1 MSAPGYGVV
10 RRPDGKVVVAGRGEA
25 GRVWDLSPLGGELA
39 SGSLNTVLAAGAA
52 SRMRAV
58 VEGGGRGGA
67 ELDPETL
74 NVLRPVDPGDYVDFY
89 ACEHH
94 AANLGRLFRPGA
106 EPLLPNWRHLPVGYH
121 GRTST
126 IVASGSDIPRP
137 WGLRPPA
144 PEDEPGAPPSFGPSE
159 RLDVEVELGFVIGRG
174 SDRAR
179 PVSAEEAWERIF
191 GVVLVN
197 DWSARD
203 IQAFEYQPLGPHLGK
218 SFATSVSGWVVPLDL
233 LPRTPIPGT
242 GVELAPYLRDDAVG
256 GFDLP
261 LELAVDGRVVSAT
274 NACHLSWSPAQMLAH
289 MTVNGASTR
298 AGDLFAS
305 GTVSGPDPGTFGSLV
320 ELGLPFLADGSEAT
334 ITSPLLGSV
343 TGRVVA

>member
-10 RRPDGKVVVAGRGEA
+10 RRPDGKVVVAGRDGA

-52 SRMRAV
+52 LRMRAV

-137 WGLRPPA
+137 SGLRPPA
-144 PEDEPGAPPSFGPSE
+144 PDAGAGAPPSFGP
-159 RLDVEVELGFVIGRG
+159 
-174 SDRAR
+174 
-179 PVSAEEAWERIF
+179 
-191 GVVLVN
+191 
-197 DWSARD
+197 
-203 IQAFEYQPLGPHLGK
+203 
-218 SFATSVSGWVVPLDL
+218 
-233 LPRTPIPGT
+233 
-242 GVELAPYLRDDAVG
+242 
-256 GFDLP
+256 
-261 LELAVDGRVVSAT
+261 
-274 NACHLSWSPAQMLAH
+274 
-289 MTVNGASTR
+289 
-298 AGDLFAS
+298 
-305 GTVSGPDPGTFGSLV
+305 
-320 ELGLPFLADGSEAT
+320 
-334 ITSPLLGSV
+334 
-343 TGRVVA
+343 